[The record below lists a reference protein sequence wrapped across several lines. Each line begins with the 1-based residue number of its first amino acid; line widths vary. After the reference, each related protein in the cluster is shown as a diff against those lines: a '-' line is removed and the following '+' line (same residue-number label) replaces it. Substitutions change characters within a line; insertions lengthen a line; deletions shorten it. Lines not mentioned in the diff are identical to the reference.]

1 MAQEVLAPMHDKPSG
16 AGDES
21 ATTTAQQ
28 DHRDQATVFRHVLS
42 IYPEVLTQDELIR
55 EMTGGASSPGF
66 VERDRIERAVRDLIA
81 GGLLHGDA
89 MLILPTRAAVL
100 CHSILDA

>member
-1 MAQEVLAPMHDKPSG
+1 MHDKPSG

-21 ATTTAQQ
+21 ATSTAQE
-28 DHRDQATVFRHVLS
+28 DRRDQAAVFRHILS
-42 IYPEVLTQDELIR
+42 IYPEVLTQAELIR
-55 EMTGGASSPGF
+55 EMTGGAASPGF

-81 GGLLHGDA
+81 GGLLHEDA

>member
-1 MAQEVLAPMHDKPSG
+1 
-16 AGDES
+16 
-21 ATTTAQQ
+21 
-28 DHRDQATVFRHVLS
+28 
-42 IYPEVLTQDELIR
+42 
-55 EMTGGASSPGF
+55 MTGGTSSPGF

-81 GGLLHGDA
+81 GGLLHEDA

>member
-21 ATTTAQQ
+21 ATTTAQE
-28 DHRDQATVFRHVLS
+28 DHRDQAGVLRHILS
-42 IYPEVLTQDELIR
+42 IYPEVLTQDELVR

-66 VERDRIERAVRDLIA
+66 VERDRIERSVRDLIA
-81 GGLLHGDA
+81 GGLLHEDA
-89 MLILPTRAAVL
+89 KLVLPTRAAVL
-100 CHSILDA
+100 LHNLYES